1 MKMTFH
7 TETVIEE
14 LVTATCGKDAS
25 IRDKHV
31 YREALRGLVRLAKSE
46 QLREM
51 KANVDKLAGA
61 YMARTAR
68 RYAKAILRAQRDT
81 ALSMPGQRQFE
92 FNQR

>member
-14 LVTATCGKDAS
+14 LVTATYGEDAS

-46 QLREM
+46 QLHEM

-61 YMARTAR
+61 NVARTAR
-68 RYAKAILRAQRDT
+68 RYAKAILRAQRSA
-81 ALSMPGQRQFE
+81 ALSMPGQRQLE